1 MPSNR
6 FEVLRSRMMQRREES
21 GNEVR
26 KDRKIILREERA
38 KKGVEVQKTEVEKKK
53 EKGEKKE
60 KYLREV
66 MVKIGLKQEEEKEG
80 IVVEALLNSR
90 ATRLVMSEEFAR
102 KYRFRRMKLKKL
114 IYLRNVY
121 GMLNYVGPIVDTVVA
136 TTSHNDQ

>member
-1 MPSNR
+1 
-6 FEVLRSRMMQRREES
+6 MQKGEES

-53 EKGEKKE
+53 EKREKKE

-66 MVKIGLKQEEEKEG
+66 MVKIGLKQEEEEEG

-102 KYRFRRMKLKKL
+102 KHRFRRMKLKKL